1 MDLVDTWGAK
11 NKPLS
16 IDIPR
21 LFPIWPCVKNME
33 DYVKVLDHWS
43 WLLLFWFCPF
53 FCRLCVVFH
62 CTPYNV
68 AFVVY
73 NTLKSRVHKQCIEI
87 TREEKN
93 RNQILLKFF
102 LIGHVAEG
110 ILYYLYGYYIS
121 TLTTTTFHQINCG
134 LTFFVVVS
142 SPILQTCVQLAVL

>member
-1 MDLVDTWGAK
+1 
-11 NKPLS
+11 
-16 IDIPR
+16 
-21 LFPIWPCVKNME
+21 ME

-73 NTLKSRVHKQCIEI
+73 NTLKSRVHKQI

-93 RNQILLKFF
+93 RYQILLKFF
-102 LIGHVAEG
+102 LIGHAMWQKVYFII
-110 ILYYLYGYYIS
+110 ILLLYLYFNHHHLPPNQLWSYLFRGRFFAYF
-121 TLTTTTFHQINCG
+121 TNVRTTGDSVNGVEWLSRGFWWIDR
-134 LTFFVVVS
+134 VVR
-142 SPILQTCVQLAVL
+142 IGH